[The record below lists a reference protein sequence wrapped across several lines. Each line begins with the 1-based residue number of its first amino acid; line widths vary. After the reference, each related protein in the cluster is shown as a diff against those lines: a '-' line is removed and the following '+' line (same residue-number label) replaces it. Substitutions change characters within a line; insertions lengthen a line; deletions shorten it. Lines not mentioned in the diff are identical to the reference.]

1 MELVGSLLRFSLY
14 PCFETMKRSDNEGEG
29 GWVED
34 ATNKKKKSFI
44 YSAVNIPATVN
55 RLRWSLTDRTF
66 PGFLV
71 AYF

>member
-34 ATNKKKKSFI
+34 ATNKKKKIVYLFGGQ
-44 YSAVNIPATVN
+44 Y
-55 RLRWSLTDRTF
+55 
-66 PGFLV
+66 PGHC
-71 AYF
+71 